1 MIFSHLLRSL
11 LFFAVVVGAIVLS
24 LLYYYGLGQN
34 VVYQKPQVQKIAEL
48 SDPVKDKEYEK
59 NVRDILIM
67 RDLGTS
73 AQDLKEKFLEMTVPS
88 YRYKDIH
95 LELVIIFDKLSRAEK
110 EKDPS
115 EKQELLKHLYEL
127 GEKYPWIRDNE
138 K

>member
-1 MIFSHLLRSL
+1 MNFFYIFRSL
-11 LFFAVVVGAIVLS
+11 LFFAVVVGAVVLS
-24 LLYYYGLGQN
+24 LLYYYGREEN

-59 NVRDILIM
+59 NVRDILM
-67 RDLGTS
+67 LRDSVES

-110 EKDPS
+110 EKDPT

-138 K
+138 E